1 MQDDHDV
8 SAAVSEHRVTAEQV
22 DELVRILD
30 EGAIT
35 PLFQP
40 IVDAGCQGIF
50 GYEALARGPAGS
62 PLHSPVALFDC
73 ARETG
78 RLLELDLLCR
88 RRAIEA
94 FARCGLPGRLFL
106 NVMPA
111 SLLERDFR
119 EGLTRA
125 YLDGV
130 GLSPERVVIEL
141 TEHLPI
147 HDYALMRQA
156 VDHYRRM
163 GFQVALDDLGAGYS
177 SLRHWAELRPD
188 FVKIDRHFAQGIDHD
203 PGKRQFLTSLLEV
216 SRSLGCQV
224 IAEGIETEGEQRCLW
239 EMNCTLM
246 QGYHFARPS
255 RHPPTRLE
263 PSLPARREV
272 SGSFGTT
279 AAMLCRHLAPVRQG
293 TRVPEVV
300 ERFRHDP
307 ELRCLAVLDDGD
319 RPVGVVRQHEFLG
332 VFANPF
338 SHSLHAR
345 RAIDELMDRR
355 MLVAE
360 ASMPLEALSRR
371 VTESAKGSRDDFV
384 VVDDDGRYRGLGQ
397 IVDLLRE
404 ITALQVRVA
413 RQANPLTGLP
423 GNEAIHDTLA
433 ARLAH
438 GEAFVAVYADLDAF
452 KAYNDVYG
460 YARGD
465 QVILAL
471 ARMLQEESG
480 DDGFVGHVG
489 GDDFMLVLGEA
500 TAKSRCEAILARFA
514 HFVPQFYSLEHREA
528 GGFDGHDREGRAR
541 FVPLM
546 SLSLAYHA
554 VAPGVERTAMDIGNV
569 LAELKAEAKRQ
580 PGNSLF
586 VDRRQGRAGLDCRPD
601 ETLR

>member
-1 MQDDHDV
+1 MPDEIDTL
-8 SAAVSEHRVTAEQV
+8 AARSPSEAALADQA
-22 DELVRILD
+22 DELARILD
-30 EGAIT
+30 DGAIT

-40 IVDAGCQGIF
+40 IVDAACRGIF
-50 GYEALARGPAGS
+50 GYEALARGPSDSA
-62 PLHSPVALFDC
+62 LHSPVTLFDC
-73 ARETG
+73 ARQTG

-88 RRAIEA
+88 RRAIEV
-94 FARCGLPGRLFL
+94 FAWLGLPGRLFL

-111 SLLERDFR
+111 SLLEHDFR

-156 VDHYRRM
+156 VEHYRRM

-188 FVKIDRHFAQGIDHD
+188 FVKIDRHFAQGVDRD
-203 PGKRQFLTSLLEV
+203 PGKRQFLASLLEV
-216 SRSLGCQV
+216 SRSLGCQI
-224 IAEGIETEGEQRCLW
+224 IAEGIETEGEQRSLW

-255 RHPPTRLE
+255 ANPPTRLE
-263 PSLPARREV
+263 PSLPARQEV
-272 SGSFGTT
+272 SGSFGAT

-293 TRVPEVV
+293 TPVPEVV

-307 ELRCLAVLDDGD
+307 ELRCLAVLDDDD

-332 VFANPF
+332 VFTNPF
-338 SHSLHAR
+338 SHALHAR
-345 RAIDELMDRR
+345 RAIDALMDRR
-355 MLVAE
+355 MLVVE
-360 ASMPLEALSRR
+360 AAMPLEALSRR
-371 VTESAKGSRDDFV
+371 ITGSPKGSRDDFV
-384 VVDDDGRYRGLGQ
+384 IVDDAGRYRGLGQ
-397 IVDLLRE
+397 VIDLLRE
-404 ITALQVRVA
+404 ITALQVRTA

-433 ARLAH
+433 AHLA
-438 GEAFVAVYADLDAF
+438 GEDAFVAVYADLDAF

-471 ARMLQEESG
+471 ARMLQEEVG
-480 DDGFVGHVG
+480 DEGFVGHVG
-489 GDDFMLVLGEA
+489 GDDFMLVLPEA
-500 TAKSRCEAILARFA
+500 TARRRCEAILSRFA
-514 HFVPQFYSLEHREA
+514 HFVPHFYSREHREA
-528 GGFDGHDREGRAR
+528 GGFRCHDRRGEAV
-541 FVPLM
+541 FAPLM
-546 SLSLAYHA
+546 TLSLAYHA
-554 VAPGVERTAMDIGNV
+554 VAPGTRCTAMEIGNV
-569 LAELKAEAKRQ
+569 LAELKGQAKRQ
-580 PGNSLF
+580 AGNSLF
-586 VDRRQGRAGLDCRPD
+586 IDRRQ
-601 ETLR
+601 

>member
-1 MQDDHDV
+1 MQDDHDA
-8 SAAVSEHRVTAEQV
+8 SPAVTAHHETAGQF
-22 DELVRILD
+22 DELGRILD
-30 EGAIT
+30 EDAIT

-50 GYEALARGPAGS
+50 GYEALARGPEGS

-73 ARETG
+73 ARQAG

-94 FARCGLPGRLFL
+94 FAQGGLPGRLFL

-111 SLLERDFR
+111 SLLEHDFR

-188 FVKIDRHFAQGIDHD
+188 FVKVDRHFAHGIDRD
-203 PGKRQFLTSLLEV
+203 PGKRQFLSSLLDV
-216 SRSLGCQV
+216 SKSLGCQV
-224 IAEGIETEGEQRCLW
+224 IAEGIETDGEQRCLW

-263 PSLPARREV
+263 PTLPARQEV

-279 AAMLCRHLAPVRQG
+279 AAMLCRHLEPVRQG
-293 TRVPEVV
+293 TPVPEVV

-307 ELRCLAVLDDGD
+307 ELRCLAVLDDDD
-319 RPVGVVRQHEFLG
+319 RPVGVVRQHAFLG

-371 VTESAKGSRDDFV
+371 ITGSPKAGRDDFV
-384 VVDDDGRYRGLGQ
+384 IVDEAGRYRGLGQ
-397 IVDLLRE
+397 IIDLLRE
-404 ITALQVRVA
+404 ITAIQVRTA

-433 ARLAH
+433 ACLAR
-438 GEAFVAVYADLDAF
+438 GRAFVAVYADLDAF
-452 KAYNDVYG
+452 KAYNDAYG

-465 QVILAL
+465 QVILSL
-471 ARMLQEESG
+471 GRMLQEEVG
-480 DDGFVGHVG
+480 EEGFVGHVG
-489 GDDFMLVLGEA
+489 GDDFMLVLPETSA
-500 TAKSRCEAILARFA
+500 RERCEAILSRFA
-514 HFVPQFYSLEHREA
+514 HFAPEFYSSVHREA
-528 GGFDGHDREGRAR
+528 GGFPGHDREGRER

-554 VAPGVERTAMDIGNV
+554 VAPGAEKTAMDIGNV
-569 LAELKAEAKRQ
+569 LAELKGQAKRQ

-586 VDRRQGRAGLDCRPD
+586 IDRRQPGPGKPVA
-601 ETLR
+601 EK